1 MSTTTVNTFPPLHA
15 LDSPKG
21 WFLALI
27 VLLHLGFVWALNNG
41 LSFSKLIFKPKDII
55 VVVPDEP
62 TPPPPP
68 DTTIIDHDPIDWSL
82 TVVEP
87 IEPTVQIQEEDEQL
101 AARPTES
108 QDYTPVTVARPLV
121 KPTIVEPAIPRS
133 GLSEPLYPA
142 SEIRAEHFGTVLLS
156 VEVLE
161 NGRVGEV
168 RLLQSSGFA
177 KLDESAMREARKWR
191 FVPGTRDGV
200 PVVRWRQVPITFEL
214 QERR

>member
-15 LDSPKG
+15 FDSPKG

-27 VLLHLGFVWALNNG
+27 VLLHVGFIWAVNNG
-41 LSFSKLIFKPKDII
+41 LSFTKMILPPPKTTVDFFLSKPK
-55 VVVPDEP
+55 PE
-62 TPPPPP
+62 PPPPVIDVNP
-68 DTTIIDHDPIDWSL
+68 APPMPFVPQPAPPKPEYAPENPPVVTGTTTPNRDLPPITRGES
-82 TVVEP
+82 EP
-87 IEPTVQIQEEDEQL
+87 
-101 AARPTES
+101 R
-108 QDYTPVTVARPLV
+108 
-121 KPTIVEPAIPRS
+121 PTIVEPAIPRS

-142 SEIRAEHFGTVLLS
+142 SEIRAEHAGTVLLS
-156 VEVLE
+156 VQVLE

-214 QERR
+214 QEQR